1 MKKIL
6 LSITMIRHSSLGAPW
21 VALLGCF
28 LVSLSLAQA
37 QIADRPKVA
46 PEQHQ
51 LAMFVGEWSYE
62 GTAKD
67 TVLGPGGHLVGHQTV
82 RFTMDG
88 LFLESRAHEKNV
100 LGGKEVTWEGLWMWW
115 YDAAAKQYKSQGF
128 DNEGLVS
135 SGTLTVAG
143 TTWTFKG
150 GSISIGAK
158 GLKLLNRVTTSFST
172 DGMTQTNKCEFSLD
186 HGKTWSVLWEMI
198 AKKTKD

>member
-1 MKKIL
+1 MKSVL
-6 LSITMIRHSSLGAPW
+6 LRHRSLGAPW

-67 TVLGPGGHLVGHQTV
+67 TVLGPGGHYAGKETV

-88 LFLESRAHEKNV
+88 LFLESRGHDKGV
-100 LGGKEVTWEGLWMWW
+100 LGGKEVTWEGLSMRW

-150 GSISIGAK
+150 GSSSIGAK
-158 GLKLLNRVTTSFST
+158 GLKLLNRVTTNFST
-172 DGMTQTNKCEFSLD
+172 DGKTQTSKGEFSLD
-186 HGKTWSVLWEMI
+186 HGKTWSVIWEGTG
-198 AKKTKD
+198 KKSKD

>member
-1 MKKIL
+1 MKQSFICQ
-6 LSITMIRHSSLGAPW
+6 RSLGATW
-21 VALLGCF
+21 VAFLGCF
-28 LVSLSLAQA
+28 LASLSLARA

-62 GTAKD
+62 GTSKD
-67 TVLGPGGHLVGHQTV
+67 TVLGPGGHLVGHETV

-100 LGGKEVTWEGLWMWW
+100 LGGKDVTWEGLSMRW

-128 DNEGLVS
+128 DNEGIVG

-143 TTWTFKG
+143 TTWTYNG
-150 GSISIGAK
+150 GSSSIGAK

-172 DGMTQTNKCEFSLD
+172 DRSEA
-186 HGKTWSVLWEMI
+186 HV
-198 AKKTKD
+198 

>member
-1 MKKIL
+1 M
-6 LSITMIRHSSLGAPW
+6 SSASFRQRSLGATW

-28 LVSLSLAQA
+28 LASFSLARA

-67 TVLGPGGHLVGHQTV
+67 TVLGPGGHYAGHETV

-88 LFLESRAHEKNV
+88 LFLESHGRDTGV
-100 LGGKEVTWEGLWMWW
+100 LGGKEVTWEGLWMRW
-115 YDAAAKQYKSQGF
+115 YDAAAKQYKSEGF

-143 TTWTFKG
+143 RTWTSKG
-150 GSISIGAK
+150 GSSSIGAK
-158 GLKLLNRVTTSFST
+158 GERCPIGVA
-172 DGMTQTNKCEFSLD
+172 MTRHRGS
-186 HGKTWSVLWEMI
+186 
-198 AKKTKD
+198 

>member
-1 MKKIL
+1 MKSA
-6 LSITMIRHSSLGAPW
+6 LSRHRSLGATS
-21 VALLGCF
+21 VALLAYF
-28 LVSLSLAQA
+28 LVSLSLARA

-51 LAMFVGEWSYE
+51 LAMFIGEWSYE

-67 TVLGPGGHLVGHQTV
+67 TVLGPGGHLVGHETV

-100 LGGKEVTWEGLWMWW
+100 LGGKEVTWEGLRMCW
-115 YDAAAKQYKSQGF
+115 YDAAAKQYKAQGF
-128 DNEGLVS
+128 DNEGFVD

-143 TTWTFKG
+143 RTWTYKG
-150 GSISIGAK
+150 GSRSIGAK
-158 GLKLLNRVTTSFST
+158 GLMLLNRVTTSFST
-172 DGMTQTNKCEFSLD
+172 DGMTETSKCEFSLD
-186 HGKTWSVLWEMI
+186 HGKTWSVLWETI